1 MSDIY
6 KDIIKMVE
14 YCRVIDQLP
23 TYPQFKDGCN
33 KCIYNGGLC
42 NVIVGLPSRM
52 DIDLL
57 AKLYPPNE
65 EKHAEDDI
73 RALKHEDMIADR
85 ENTQSLERRVQE
97 LQEFKDKIT
106 SLVTEIDYG
115 GFNTTINK
123 IAKVVGNEVK

>member
-1 MSDIY
+1 MNIY
-6 KDIIKMVE
+6 KDIAEMVSHCGKTNNYTDCNE
-14 YCRVIDQLP
+14 CKYKGALCEAIGHNLP
-23 TYPQFKDGCN
+23 CN
-33 KCIYNGGLC
+33 
-42 NVIVGLPSRM
+42 M
-52 DIDLL
+52 DIKLL

-65 EKHAEDDI
+65 EKHAEGDI

-123 IAKVVGNEVK
+123 IAKVVGNEGK